1 VIISPTEFSHI
12 DGRPRFAK
20 PSIEDGKQ
28 VKIAAI
34 DPQALGQAK
43 EHNPSPPYAV
53 MAALKALNKHMGG
66 FGASGF
72 VDYGCGAGRAMI
84 IAAEADFKN
93 IIGIELSRKLVSVC
107 KDNIASYSN
116 RNKVSNFVV
125 LERDAATYVP
135 EKGSCVLFFAVA
147 FNRDVCKKAI
157 ANIALSLDKSPRTIY
172 LLDFAWSN
180 MDTEF
185 RNNNYEYIGQ
195 MEGVNLYKLSAAA

>member
-1 VIISPTEFSHI
+1 
-12 DGRPRFAK
+12 
-20 PSIEDGKQ
+20 
-28 VKIAAI
+28 
-34 DPQALGQAK
+34 
-43 EHNPSPPYAV
+43 
-53 MAALKALNKHMGG
+53 
-66 FGASGF
+66 
-72 VDYGCGAGRAMI
+72 
-84 IAAEADFKN
+84 
-93 IIGIELSRKLVSVC
+93 
-107 KDNIASYSN
+107 
-116 RNKVSNFVV
+116 
-125 LERDAATYVP
+125 VP

>member
-34 DPQALGQAK
+34 DPQAQGQAK

-66 FGASGF
+66 FGASDF

-84 IAAEADFKN
+84 IAAEAGFKN
-93 IIGIELSRKLVSVC
+93 IIGIELSRKLISVC
-107 KDNIASYSN
+107 KDNIASYSS
-116 RNKVSNFVV
+116 RNKAAKFIV
-125 LERDAATYVP
+125 LEQDAATYVP
-135 EKGSCVLFFAVA
+135 EKGSCVLFFAVP
-147 FNRDVCKKAI
+147 FNQDVYKKAI
-157 ANIALSLDKSPRTIY
+157 ANISLSLDKNPRTIY

-180 MDTEF
+180 MDAEF
-185 RNNNYEYIGQ
+185 RDNKYEYIGQ
-195 MEGVNLYKLSAAA
+195 MEGIHLYKLSPAA